1 MMVDWSGRDGAG
13 GRPRRRMGRW
23 VLIAVLLAAFGVGA
37 SVWWRAR
44 VRTADALRAGDDGA
58 LPSDSAARAPANER
72 IVVRVV
78 NGSQRRGLA
87 RKATFVLRDFGYDVV
102 DYDGQGGPPL
112 ASTEIV
118 VHTGRADAAERVK
131 RALGAGTIT
140 TRADSLRYVDLTV
153 VLGRDWRPPAEPLRP

>member
-1 MMVDWSGRDGAG
+1 MTDEFVPLG
-13 GRPRRRMGRW
+13 GRPRRRIGRW
-23 VLIAVLLAAFGVGA
+23 IVVLAILLGA
-37 SVWWRAR
+37 GGGTTAWWKAR
-44 VRTADALRAGDDGA
+44 TRSADALRAGADGA
-58 LPSDSAARAPANER
+58 LPTDSAARAPADER
-72 IVVRVV
+72 VVVRVV

-112 ASTEIV
+112 ASTEIH
-118 VHTGRADAAERVK
+118 VHTGRTEAAERVR

-140 TRADSLRYVDLTV
+140 VRADSSRYVDLTI